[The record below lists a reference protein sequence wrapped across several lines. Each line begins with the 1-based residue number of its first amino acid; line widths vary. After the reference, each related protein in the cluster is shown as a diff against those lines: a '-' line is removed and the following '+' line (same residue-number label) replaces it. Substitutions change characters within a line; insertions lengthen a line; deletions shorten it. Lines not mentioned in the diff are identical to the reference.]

1 MPQIEESPFES
12 EHSVIDSDMGFE
24 LDIPD
29 LSDDERIEMN
39 DQSKVEFGQFLL
51 DQSSN

>member
-12 EHSVIDSDMGFE
+12 EQSVIENELEIE

-29 LSDDERIEMN
+29 LSDDER
-39 DQSKVEFGQFLL
+39 
-51 DQSSN
+51 